1 MFRTLTLV
9 GLVALGGFIALGGA
23 ARAAEPA
30 VHDPTQPYRA
40 VPGEGRA
47 SGAPA
52 PRFKLTA
59 VLISP
64 TRRVAIINGKPL
76 QEGQR
81 VAGAQLVKIDGRS
94 VRLRDGAHDFVIQ
107 LGEARE
113 SAPAAEGDSGR

>member
-1 MFRTLTLV
+1 VFKTLTLV
-9 GLVALGGFIALGGA
+9 GLIAFAGA
-23 ARAAEPA
+23 ARAAEQP

-64 TRRVAIINGKPL
+64 TRRVAIVNGKPL

-94 VRLRDGAHDFVIQ
+94 VQLRDGARDFVIQ
-107 LGEARE
+107 LGDARE
-113 SAPAAEGDSGR
+113 GAPSAEGDSSR